1 MHRVLLLYN
10 SKLQHY
16 RMPVFEYFT
25 QQFYKDGFQFIIV
38 SKEMAENK
46 SSSENVIINEI
57 DINIYSCW
65 KVVRYYKPDVVI
77 LFTGIKNIFIFP
89 LIFLLKLMHIKVI
102 YWGHGI
108 NLQKKQSWR
117 FVYSFL
123 HHCCHAII
131 LYADHLKKY
140 LKDNQ
145 FKKVFIAPNT
155 LYLDVL
161 PDILPIET
169 RKNILSKHGVTTTKN
184 IIFVGRMQRRK
195 RINDLI
201 KAYQLMNRSDI
212 GVILV
217 GNDIE
222 NVIPTQLSQGI
233 IHIPALYGKELQELM
248 MSCDVCCCPGAVG
261 LNIVD
266 AMAYGLPFVTE
277 AADHGPEIM
286 YLKHCRNGML
296 VPLGRIDLLS
306 DTLIKLLDDERLRN
320 TMSNLAKE
328 TYRNDA
334 SIENMYHGFINAVR
348 YALNQ

>member
-10 SKLQHY
+10 ATLQNY
-16 RMPVFEYFT
+16 RLPVFEYFT
-25 QQFYKDGFQFIIV
+25 KQYYKDGIQFIIV
-38 SKEMAENK
+38 CKGIADNQLAYK
-46 SSSENVIINEI
+46 
-57 DINIYSCW
+57 NIVNLKDMNFCSCW
-65 KVVRYYKPDVVI
+65 KTIQYYQPDIVI
-77 LFTGIKNIFIFP
+77 LFTGINNFFIFP
-89 LIFLLKLMHIKVI
+89 FIFLLKLIHIKVI

-123 HHCCHAII
+123 HHCCHTII

-140 LKDNQ
+140 VTDSQLK
-145 FKKVFIAPNT
+145 KIFIAPNT
-155 LYLDVL
+155 LYLDEL
-161 PDILPIET
+161 PDILPLAT
-169 RKNILSKHGVTTTKN
+169 RNNILSKYGITTTKN

-201 KAYQLMNRSDI
+201 EAHQLMNRSDI

-217 GNDIE
+217 GDDIE
-222 NVIPTQLSQGI
+222 NVIPTQLTQGI
-233 IHIPALYGKELQELM
+233 IHIPALYGKELHKLM
-248 MSCDVCCCPGAVG
+248 ISCDVYCCPGAVG

-266 AMAYGLPFVTE
+266 AMACGLPFVTE

-286 YLKHCRNGML
+286 YLKHGRNGML

-306 DTLIKLLDDERLRN
+306 DTLIKLLDDERLRKK
-320 TMSNLAKE
+320 MSNLAKE

-334 SIENMYHGFINAVR
+334 SIENMYYGFINAVR
-348 YALNQ
+348 HSLKQ